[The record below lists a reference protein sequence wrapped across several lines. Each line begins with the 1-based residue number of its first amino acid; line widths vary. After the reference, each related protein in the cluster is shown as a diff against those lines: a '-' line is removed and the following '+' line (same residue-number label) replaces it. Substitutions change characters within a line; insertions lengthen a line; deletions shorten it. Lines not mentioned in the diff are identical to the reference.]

1 VIDGSTR
8 VYALLG
14 DPVAHSLSPTMQNA
28 AFRALGLP
36 AIYVPLRCAAGDVK
50 SLVRALAR
58 AGGGGN
64 VTIPHKEDAADA
76 VDRLLDTA
84 REVGAANTFWARD
97 GEIVGDNTDVRGVL
111 TAVEQLAPP
120 EGPWLVLG
128 TGGGARAAVV
138 AAGRSASSIA
148 VRSRSPER
156 ARALERWAYE
166 RGLGQARPA
175 DCTVVINA
183 TPLGLDPRD
192 ALPVSRSEVP
202 AAGAALDMVYR
213 PGETTWV
220 RTLRAAGVRTADGRA
235 MLVAQ
240 GAAALEC
247 WFPGVDAPAEVM
259 RAAIDAALR

>member
-28 AFRALGLP
+28 AFLALGLP
-36 AIYVPLRCAAGDVK
+36 AVYVPLRCAAADVA

-64 VTIPHKEDAADA
+64 VTIPHKESAAGA
-76 VDRLLDTA
+76 VDLLLDTA
-84 REVGAANTFWARD
+84 RDVGAANTFWARD
-97 GEIVGDNTDVRGVL
+97 GQIVADNTDVLGVL

-120 EGPWLVLG
+120 EGPWLIVG
-128 TGGGARAAVV
+128 TGGGARAAVI
-138 AAGRSASSIA
+138 AAARSGASIA

-156 ARALERWAYE
+156 ARALERWADE
-166 RGLGQARPA
+166 RGLGRARPA
-175 DCTVVINA
+175 DCAVVINA
-183 TPLGLDPRD
+183 TPLGLDARD
-192 ALPVSRSEVP
+192 ALPVTRSEVP

-213 PGETTWV
+213 PGETAWV
-220 RTLRAAGVRTADGRA
+220 RALRSAGVRTTDGRA

-247 WFPGVDAPAEVM
+247 WFPGVDAPAEIM

>member
-36 AIYVPLRCAAGDVK
+36 AVYVPLRCSAADVG
-50 SLVRALAR
+50 SLLRSLAS

-64 VTIPHKEDAADA
+64 VTIPHKESAADA

-84 REVGAANTFWARD
+84 HEVGAANTFWARD
-97 GEIVGDNTDVRGVL
+97 GEVVGDNTDVLGVL

-120 EGPWLVLG
+120 EGPWLIVG

-138 AAGRSASSIA
+138 AAARSGASVA

-156 ARALERWAYE
+156 ARALERWADE
-166 RGLGQARPA
+166 RGLGRARPA
-175 DCTVVINA
+175 DCAVVINA
-183 TPLGLDPRD
+183 TPLGLDSRD
-192 ALPVSRSEVP
+192 ALPVTRTEVP

-213 PGETTWV
+213 PGETAWV
-220 RTLRAAGVRTADGRA
+220 RSLRAAGVRTADGRA

-247 WFPGVDAPAEVM
+247 WFPSVDAPAEIM